1 MVIKTEKV
9 TGLPKLLVEGE
20 TKENSDK
27 LLILY
32 GNVYKIEILQV
43 PCNKCANEKVLAK
56 QAVLGRVTRA
66 DWIESAE

>member
-43 PCNKCANEKVLAK
+43 P
-56 QAVLGRVTRA
+56 
-66 DWIESAE
+66 

>member
-27 LLILY
+27 LLILC

-43 PCNKCANEKVLAK
+43 PWNKCANEKVLAK